1 MINIT
6 FYEIYFANELKKFR
20 PEIKIIDMKT
30 DISYIQFKDKPCMSK
45 TRQVFPTNLKR
56 KNVWILWVVWPG
68 KNFFAVFE
76 CCCQRG

>member
-6 FYEIYFANELKKFR
+6 FSEIYFANELKKFR

-30 DISYIQFKDKPCMSK
+30 DIPYIQFKDKPCMSK

-56 KNVWILWVVWPG
+56 KNVWILWVVWSG
-68 KNFFAVFE
+68 KIFFAVFE

>member
-30 DISYIQFKDKPCMSK
+30 DIPYI
-45 TRQVFPTNLKR
+45 
-56 KNVWILWVVWPG
+56 
-68 KNFFAVFE
+68 
-76 CCCQRG
+76 